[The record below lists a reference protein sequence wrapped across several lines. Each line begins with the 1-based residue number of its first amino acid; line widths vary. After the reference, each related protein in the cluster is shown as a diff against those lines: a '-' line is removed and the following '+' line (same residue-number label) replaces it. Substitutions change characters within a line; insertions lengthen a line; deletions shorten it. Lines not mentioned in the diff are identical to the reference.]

1 LDITSLDFFYPQE
14 AGMQVMNDL
23 LEPKGDWDNPNGEKF
38 LIYSHPPLKSGEG
51 VELKVLGA
59 PPQVPDTAAQPE
71 MESVD
76 SSEASAAFP
85 SNLILGIGILG
96 GFGLILIGAGVWI
109 WRRSVAEEGID
120 DEAEDS
126 GLTDLLAEVIEL
138 EKALADEQVEPEQYL
153 NDRSALNQLI
163 RVEIGRWEAQH
174 GAAGNS
180 SEELNPPIDP
190 VQGD

>member
-1 LDITSLDFFYPQE
+1 
-14 AGMQVMNDL
+14 
-23 LEPKGDWDNPNGEKF
+23 
-38 LIYSHPPLKSGEG
+38 
-51 VELKVLGA
+51 
-59 PPQVPDTAAQPE
+59 
-71 MESVD
+71 
-76 SSEASAAFP
+76 
-85 SNLILGIGILG
+85 
-96 GFGLILIGAGVWI
+96 LILIGAGVWI

-174 GAAGNS
+174 SASGNS
-180 SEELNPPIDP
+180 SDELNPPIDP